1 MKNIVFCTEASEKI
15 GFGHFMECLS
25 IATKLSNNGIKI
37 SFLIN
42 ENKSAIRFLNNLGL
56 FYYVYTDF
64 SEINSFLK
72 KNNFLTCITN
82 LRSVPL
88 SLMEKIKQQGIKSI
102 VIDELGNKPIVAD
115 VLINGAAVEDW
126 HKYFYP
132 EKKPKTYFGP
142 RYMILGECFLKY
154 HNKEKGITGTVLVS
168 MGGVDRSG
176 TTLKLIKVLKSF
188 NGVKKKIVIG
198 PGFYHEK
205 KINEIKTKLDESF
218 ELLYDIKDLSN
229 LIYESD
235 IIFSAGGNTLHEAAC
250 VGTPAIVLWEDKH
263 EKEQAE
269 WFAKKGAAI
278 NLGRGVIAKEEGVI
292 EVTDK
297 LLKDPIRWKK
307 MSDKGKELIDGRG
320 IERIINIISD
330 CRGED
335 KG

>member
-25 IATKLSNNGIKI
+25 IAMKLADNRIKI

-64 SEINSFLK
+64 FGIGSFLK

-82 LRSVPL
+82 LRSIPL

-115 VLINGAAVEDW
+115 VLINGAAVEGW
-126 HKYFYP
+126 HKYFYL

-142 RYMILGECFLKY
+142 RYMILGESFLKY
-154 HNKEKGITGTVLVS
+154 HNKEKKITGTFLVS

-176 TTLKLIKVLKSF
+176 TTLKLIKTLKDF
-188 NGVKKKIVIG
+188 KGIKKKVVIG
-198 PGFYHEK
+198 PGFYREDELNII
-205 KINEIKTKLDESF
+205 KIKLDESF
-218 ELLYDIKDLSN
+218 EILYDVKDLSN

-250 VGTPAIVLWEDKH
+250 VGTPAIVFWEDKH

-269 WFAKKGAAI
+269 WFAKKCAAI
-278 NLGRGVIAKEEGVI
+278 NLGSGITMKEGDIIKTVNM
-292 EVTDK
+292 
-297 LLKDPIRWKK
+297 LLDAPTMWKK
-307 MSDKGKELIDGRG
+307 MSDTGKELIDGRG
-320 IERIINIISD
+320 LERIVNIIKQLQ
-330 CRGED
+330 E
-335 KG
+335 

>member
-56 FYYVYTDF
+56 FYHVYTDF

-72 KNNFLTCITN
+72 KNDFLTCITN

-88 SLMEKIKQQGIKSI
+88 DLMKKIKQQRIKSI
-102 VIDELGNKPIVAD
+102 VIDELGNKPIIAD
-115 VLINGAAVEDW
+115 VLINGAVVEEW
-126 HKYFYP
+126 YKYIYP
-132 EKKPKTYFGP
+132 DKKPKTYFGP
-142 RYMILGECFLKY
+142 RYMILGENFLKY
-154 HNKEKGITGTVLVS
+154 HNKEKEITGTVLVS

-176 TTLKLIKVLKSF
+176 TTLKLIKALKIFS
-188 NGVKKKIVIG
+188 GVEKKVVIG
-198 PGFYHEK
+198 PGFYREDELNII
-205 KINEIKTKLDESF
+205 KIKLDESF

-250 VGTPAIVLWEDKH
+250 VGTPAVVLWEDWH

-269 WFAKKGAAI
+269 WFAKKGATI
-278 NLGRGVIAKEEGVI
+278 NLGSGITLKEGDIIKTVNI
-292 EVTDK
+292 
-297 LLKDPIRWKK
+297 LLDAPTMWKK
-307 MSDKGKELIDGRG
+307 MGDKGKELIDGRG
-320 IERIINIISD
+320 LERIANIVKQLQ
-330 CRGED
+330 G
-335 KG
+335 

>member
-1 MKNIVFCTEASEKI
+1 MKNVAFCTEASEKI

-56 FYYVYTDF
+56 FYHVYTDF
-64 SEINSFLK
+64 FEIGSFLK

-82 LRSVPL
+82 LRSIPVD
-88 SLMEKIKQQGIKSI
+88 LMKKIKQEGIKSI
-102 VIDELGNKPIVAD
+102 VIDELGNKPIIAD

-126 HKYFYP
+126 HKYFYL
-132 EKKPKTYFGP
+132 EKKQKTYFGA
-142 RYMILGECFLKY
+142 RYMILGESFLKY
-154 HNKEKGITGTVLVS
+154 RNKEKGITGTVLVS

-198 PGFYHEK
+198 PGFYREDELNII
-205 KINEIKTKLDESF
+205 KIKLDESF

-250 VGTPAIVLWEDKH
+250 VGTPAVVLWEDQH

-278 NLGRGVIAKEEGVI
+278 NLGSGIIAKEEGVI
-292 EVTDK
+292 GATDK
-297 LLKDPIRWKK
+297 LLKDHIRWKK

-320 IERIINIISD
+320 LERIVNIIKQLQ
-330 CRGED
+330 E
-335 KG
+335 

>member
-1 MKNIVFCTEASEKI
+1 MKHVAFCTEASEKI

-25 IATKLSNNGIKI
+25 IATKLSDNRIKI

-42 ENKSAIRFLNNLGL
+42 DNKSAICFVNNLGI
-56 FYYVYTDF
+56 FYNIYTDF
-64 SEINSFLK
+64 PKIDSFLK
-72 KNNFLTCITN
+72 KNIFSTCITN
-82 LRSVPL
+82 LRSIPL
-88 SLMEKIKQQGIKSI
+88 GLMEKIKQQGIKSI

-115 VLINGAAVEDW
+115 VLINGAAVEEW
-126 HKYFYP
+126 HKYFYL

-142 RYMILGECFLKY
+142 RYMILGESFLKY
-154 HNKEKGITGTVLVS
+154 HDKEKGITGTVLVS

-198 PGFYHEK
+198 PGFYHEDELN
-205 KINEIKTKLDESF
+205 IIKVELDESF

-250 VGTPAIVLWEDKH
+250 VGTPAIVLWEDQH

-269 WFAKKGAAI
+269 WFAKKGAVI
-278 NLGRGVIAKEEGVI
+278 NLGSGVIAKEEGVI
-292 EVTDK
+292 VVTDK

-307 MSDKGKELIDGRG
+307 MSDDGKELIDGRG
-320 IERIINIISD
+320 LERIVNIV
-330 CRGED
+330 
-335 KG
+335 KHL

>member
-1 MKNIVFCTEASEKI
+1 MKNVAFCTEASEKI

-25 IATKLSNNGIKI
+25 IATKLSDNRIKI

-42 ENKSAIRFLNNLGL
+42 DNKSAICFVNNLGI
-56 FYYVYTDF
+56 FYNIYTDF
-64 SEINSFLK
+64 PKIDSFLK
-72 KNNFLTCITN
+72 KNIFSTCITN
-82 LRSVPL
+82 LRSIPL
-88 SLMEKIKQQGIKSI
+88 GLMEKIKQQGIKSI

-115 VLINGAAVEDW
+115 VLINGAAVEEW
-126 HKYFYP
+126 HKYFYL

-142 RYMILGECFLKY
+142 RYMILGESFLKY
-154 HNKEKGITGTVLVS
+154 HDKEKEITGTVLVS

-198 PGFYHEK
+198 PGFYHEDELN
-205 KINEIKTKLDESF
+205 IIKVELDESF

-250 VGTPAIVLWEDKH
+250 VGTPAIVLWEDQH

-269 WFAKKGAAI
+269 WFAKKGAVI
-278 NLGRGVIAKEEGVI
+278 NLGSGVIAKEEGVI
-292 EVTDK
+292 VVTDK

-307 MSDKGKELIDGRG
+307 MSDDGKELIDGRG
-320 IERIINIISD
+320 LERIVNIV
-330 CRGED
+330 
-335 KG
+335 KHL

>member
-25 IATKLSNNGIKI
+25 IAMKLADNRIKI

-64 SEINSFLK
+64 FEIDSFLK

-82 LRSVPL
+82 LRSIPL

-115 VLINGAAVEDW
+115 VLINGAAVEGW
-126 HKYFYP
+126 HKYFYL

-142 RYMILGECFLKY
+142 RYMILGESFLKY
-154 HNKEKGITGTVLVS
+154 HNKEKKITGTFLVS

-176 TTLKLIKVLKSF
+176 TTLKLIKVLKRF
-188 NGVKKKIVIG
+188 NEVKKKIVIG
-198 PGFYHEK
+198 PGFYHEDELN
-205 KINEIKTKLDESF
+205 IIETKLDESF

-250 VGTPAIVLWEDKH
+250 VGTPAIVLWEDEH

-269 WFAKKGAAI
+269 WFAKMGAAI
-278 NLGRGVIAKEEGVI
+278 NLGSGITLKEGDIIKTVNM
-292 EVTDK
+292 
-297 LLKDPIRWKK
+297 LLDAPTMWKK
-307 MSDKGKELIDGRG
+307 MSDTGKKLIDGRG
-320 IERIINIISD
+320 LERIVNIIKQLQ
-330 CRGED
+330 E
-335 KG
+335 